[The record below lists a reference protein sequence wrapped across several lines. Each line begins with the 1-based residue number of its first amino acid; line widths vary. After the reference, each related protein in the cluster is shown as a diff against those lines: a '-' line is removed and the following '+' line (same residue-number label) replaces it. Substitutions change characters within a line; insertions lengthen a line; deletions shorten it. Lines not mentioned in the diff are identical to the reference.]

1 MTKSAS
7 LKVALPIAASL
18 LFVAF
23 AAPALAFGIL
33 DLDSNHDG
41 AIASLEAQH
50 ALEGQFDKMDANRDG
65 QLTKAEFTDAR
76 LAELSRLD
84 GNGDGQ
90 ITRAELRDTFK
101 GLRR

>member
-1 MTKSAS
+1 MTKNAP
-7 LKVALPIAASL
+7 LKITLPITASL
-18 LFVAF
+18 LLVAF
-23 AAPALAFGIL
+23 AAPALAFGVL

-41 AIASLEAQH
+41 AIASLEAQQ
-50 ALEGQFDKMDANRDG
+50 AIEGQFDKMDANKDG
-65 QLTKAEFTDAR
+65 QLTKTEFTDAR
-76 LAELSRLD
+76 LAELSKLD